1 MQCGD
6 MSFVPSA
13 ERSGPVVVRS
23 LLVIKKPRPP
33 VWTRNASPT
42 LWTRKA
48 GAPMQPRDS
57 SDAIPM
63 NRPAIQLR
71 KCTTEVFE
79 ETLD

>member
-1 MQCGD
+1 MWTRKA
-6 MSFVPSA
+6 S
-13 ERSGPVVVRS
+13 
-23 LLVIKKPRPP
+23 PP
-33 VWTRNASPT
+33 VWTRKAGPT

-71 KCTTEVFE
+71 KRTTEVFE
-79 ETLD
+79 ETLDELGGAS